1 MPLRGQTR
9 PNPAR
14 LPDMSTDVTFTPAGF
29 RAQFPAFADPVAW
42 PDDML
47 QAQFDMA
54 CCHISPKSGKRLHG
68 ESLTQALYL
77 MTAHLL
83 FLLSGGNG
91 GGAATAMVNAATV
104 DKVSV
109 TLTPP
114 PLKNQ
119 WAWWMSLTPYGAS
132 LLALLKHKAAGG
144 LFVGGAPPERAGF
157 RKAGGVFAS
166 AKAVS

>member
-1 MPLRGQTR
+1 MSDAATFD
-9 PNPAR
+9 PA
-14 LPDMSTDVTFTPAGF
+14 VF
-29 RAQFPAFADPVAW
+29 RTQFPAFADAVAW

-54 CCHISPKSGKRLHG
+54 CCHISPKPGKRLHG
-68 ESLTQALYL
+68 DCLTKALYL

-83 FLLSGGNG
+83 ALLSGGGSNG
-91 GGAATAMVNAATV
+91 GTAPVMGMVSAATV

-114 PLKNQ
+114 PLKSQ

-132 LLALLKHKAAGG
+132 LLALLKQRAAGG
-144 LFVGGAPPERAGF
+144 LYVGGAPPERAGF
-157 RKAGGVFAS
+157 RKAGGVFVGT
-166 AKAVS
+166 KAVN